1 MSEENQEN
9 SKNSVLETTKKI
21 IGLCPICDNCL
32 GRQFAMLSTG
42 LTNAER
48 GRSIKTVLAMQA
60 SAVNDNALL
69 EDLASTFRPARLK
82 LGRKNVEDASCA
94 ICLGEMTAQKLDNWA
109 EKAANALQQW
119 DYNTFLVGT
128 KMSGLLAEIEE
139 LLLADGGSTH
149 AEPFKS
155 ELNREVGKLI
165 AAKTRKQVELKKP
178 DMVVHLNVD
187 SGEVELQI
195 ASIFIYGR
203 YRKLIRGIPQTRWPC
218 RECHG
223 KGCPRCG
230 GTGRMYQES
239 VDELIRPA
247 VMEAANADD
256 TTFHGAGREDI
267 DALMLGTGRPFIVEV
282 VRPKRRTF
290 DLVVLQTEINRQ
302 ALGKVEVSNL
312 EMVKGDLVEKIK
324 DAAFEKTYM
333 ARVLLGSEVPEEKL
347 KSVLKELVGL
357 IDQRTPT
364 RVSHRRA
371 DKFRARNVYSADLN
385 EVHGRSVKI
394 TIRGDS
400 GLYIKELIS
409 GDSGRTKPSLAESLG
424 VDAVVEE
431 LDVINV
437 GGESDGTSSWNA
449 KENKRQAEQN
459 GKD

>member
-1 MSEENQEN
+1 MSEENKEN
-9 SKNSVLETTKKI
+9 SKEHILATAKKI
-21 IGLCPICDNCL
+21 LLLGPICDSCL

-42 LTNAER
+42 LTNVER
-48 GRSIKTVLAMQA
+48 GCAIKTVLAMEA
-60 SAVNDNALL
+60 SAVDDKAQL
-69 EDLASTFRPARLK
+69 EELASNFRSARLK
-82 LGRKNVEDASCA
+82 LGRKDQEDARCSV
-94 ICLGEMTAQKLDNWA
+94 CLGEMRQENLDKWADRAAQ
-109 EKAANALQQW
+109 ALREW
-119 DYNTFLVGT
+119 EYSTFLVGT
-128 KMSGLLAEIEE
+128 KMSGLLAENEE

-165 AAKTRKQVELKKP
+165 AAKTGKQVDLKNP
-178 DMVVHLNVD
+178 EVVVHLNLD
-187 SGEVELQI
+187 QGEVELQV

-218 RECHG
+218 RVCRG
-223 KGCPRCG
+223 AGCPRCA

-247 VMEAANADD
+247 IMEAARASD

-267 DALMLGTGRPFIVEV
+267 DARMLGTGRPFIVEA
-282 VRPKRRTF
+282 VRPKRRTI
-290 DLVVLQTEINRQ
+290 DLTWLQDEINRQ
-302 ALGKVEVSNL
+302 ADGKVEVGEL
-312 EMVKGDLVEKIK
+312 QMVGGDQVEKIK
-324 DAAFEKTYM
+324 DAAFEKTYQ
-333 ARVLLGSEVPEEKL
+333 ALVRLESEVPEEKL
-347 KSVLKELVGL
+347 KLVLKELVGS

-371 DKFRARNVYSADLN
+371 DKLRVRKVYSADLD
-385 EVHGRSVKI
+385 EVSGRSIRI

-409 GDSGRTKPSLAESLG
+409 GDGGRTLPSLAHSLG

-449 KENKRQAEQN
+449 KEDQR
-459 GKD
+459 